1 MVCRC
6 RRGGRERH
14 SASQVTGAMTTG
26 GRSMVSPFEGACDTC
41 DKRCAVYLCSHC
53 RVRRSGPALAR
64 ICICGQGHARPSLLF
79 VSTFT
84 CFDGWLAFPLALW
97 LCGAQRKAYCCM
109 SCQELGWAEH
119 RRSCELARTVLGV
132 QALLQEGEAAFEAG
146 AMAAIEAGAARQR
159 EVRGAYEHAL
169 RCYKQVLRR
178 VHEQYN
184 HNVWQSTCALVNEK
198 DRLLRWLEGRCLGA
212 LACVN
217 LHLGQ
222 RARSLKNAEKAGAV
236 AFELNDA
243 VAVQLCDGLV
253 AHLTPHRPPP
263 GRLMPVVPRQSVLH
277 D

>member
-1 MVCRC
+1 VCLTAPWLP
-6 RRGGRERH
+6 G
-14 SASQVTGAMTTG
+14 
-26 GRSMVSPFEGACDTC
+26 SP
-41 DKRCAVYLCSHC
+41 
-53 RVRRSGPALAR
+53 SG
-64 ICICGQGHARPSLLF
+64 F
-79 VSTFT
+79 
-84 CFDGWLAFPLALW
+84 
-97 LCGAQRKAYCCM
+97 CGAQKEAYCSV
-109 SCQELGWAEH
+109 SCQERGWAEH
-119 RRSCELARTVLGV
+119 RRSCELARTVLGI

-146 AMAAIEAGAARQR
+146 AMATEAAAGHR

-178 VHEQYN
+178 AHEQYN

-212 LACVN
+212 FACAN

-243 VAVQLCDGLV
+243 VAVQLCDRLV

-263 GRLMPVVPRQSVLH
+263 SRLTPVVPRQSVLH